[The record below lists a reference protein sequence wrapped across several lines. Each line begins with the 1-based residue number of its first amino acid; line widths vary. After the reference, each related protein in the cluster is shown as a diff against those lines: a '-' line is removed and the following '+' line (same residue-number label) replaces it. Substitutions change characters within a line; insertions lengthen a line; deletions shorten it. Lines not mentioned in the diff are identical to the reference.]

1 MNSGDMSAAD
11 RDLRPDF
18 VDHAAPPGTPPGPE
32 SAKAFITMVRAAFS
46 DIRATQEDVI
56 ANGDMVAVLGLWR
69 GTHDGPFF
77 GIQAT
82 GRSCEMRGMV
92 LWRIVEGQLSERWA
106 VLDYDGLFR
115 AIQGD
120 S

>member
-1 MNSGDMSAAD
+1 MNCGDLSAAE

-32 SAKAFITMVRAAFS
+32 GAKAFITMVRAAFS
-46 DIRATQEDVI
+46 DIRVTEEEVI
-56 ANGDMVAVLGLWR
+56 AHGDMVGVVGCWR

-77 GIQAT
+77 GIEAT
-82 GRSCEMRGMV
+82 GRAVEIRGLV
-92 LWRIVEGQLSERWA
+92 LWRITDGQLSDRWA
-106 VLDYDGLFR
+106 VLDYDSLFHALR
-115 AIQGD
+115 DG